1 MKRYAT
7 CLWNVTNPLSE
18 FSIFYFDFCYYKID
32 VFVIGLY
39 YTFVSITDCV
49 IRLYYKIIKNVIIK
63 NKNSKN
69 KSEGSEFVTQCVRV
83 VRTSKE
89 IDKHFFVKMH
99 KK

>member
-1 MKRYAT
+1 M
-7 CLWNVTNPLSE
+7 LDIVMLTNPLSE

-69 KSEGSEFVTQCVRV
+69 KSEGSEFVT
-83 VRTSKE
+83 
-89 IDKHFFVKMH
+89 
-99 KK
+99 

>member
-1 MKRYAT
+1 M
-7 CLWNVTNPLSE
+7 TNPPLQV
-18 FSIFYFDFCYYKID
+18 SIFYFNFYYYKNVD
-32 VFVIGLY
+32 FVIGLY

-63 NKNSKN
+63 NKNSKI
-69 KSEGSEFVTQCVRV
+69 KSEGSEFYYKSVRV

>member
-7 CLWNVTNPLSE
+7 CLWNVTNQH
-18 FSIFYFDFCYYKID
+18 FSIFKKCFDFFYYKID

-39 YTFVSITDCV
+39 YTFVSITECV
-49 IRLYYKIIKNVIIK
+49 IRLYYKIIKNVIKK

-69 KSEGSEFVTQCVRV
+69 KSEGSEFATQCVRV

-89 IDKHFFVKMH
+89 RDKHFFVKMH